1 MASVLSPSHSIISH
15 YSSLRHCCSFPRTF
29 SFLRLFSKPL
39 RASLISSPISTMG
52 SSDTL
57 SEKDMPLGLDASTV
71 EEYSSQS
78 KLLLEFTKM
87 PTVDKAWAFKSDNDN
102 TSKAMFLVSQT
113 NLLANKRRKSILS
126 THISNSGDQ
135 TVEFQWS
142 PFPIEITG
150 VSTVVPSPSG
160 LKLLVVRNGE
170 SESPTKLEIWNQ
182 CQVEK
187 EINVPQSVHGSI
199 YTDAWFEGISW
210 NKEETLIA
218 YVAEEPPL
226 PKPSFTGS
234 GFSKKGS
241 NEKDSDS
248 WKGQGDW
255 EEEWGETY
263 FKKRRPTLFVVD
275 ISSGEIRAVEGIS
288 RTLSTGQVVWAPH
301 SSNGTTSYLVF
312 VGWSSEN
319 GFQKTPR
326 KLGIKY
332 CYNRP
337 CSLYAIPSPFQNES
351 KNEDISTVMELTRHG
366 LSSAFF
372 PVFSPDGNYLVFLSA
387 KSAVDSGAHGAT
399 CSLHKIEWPSD
410 GVPKP
415 ELTISDVVPVV
426 MCPNEESFPGLY
438 CSGFLSNPW
447 LSDGSTIVVSSVWR
461 SRDAILSINIL
472 SGEVSQVSPD
482 SDYSWDLLSLD
493 GDNIIAVSSCIIDPP
508 KVKYGHCTA
517 KLGQSSRWTWV
528 EVSNPLLTCSDKIKS
543 FLSERNINI
552 LKVPVTGPF
561 DGLSS
566 GAKNPYEAIFAS
578 CEESASHPTILV
590 LHGGPHS
597 VFTSSYYKS
606 YAFLSSLGFNIL
618 MVNYRGSL
626 GFGEEALQSLP
637 GNIGSQDVNDVL
649 AALDY
654 VIEKGLIDANKVV
667 VVGGS
672 HGGFLTTHLIG
683 QAPDRFVAAVAR
695 NPVCNL
701 SLMVGTTDIPDWVY
715 FESCGKEGK
724 NYFSESPSVEYLS
737 LFYQKSPISHLSK
750 VKTPVLFLLGAQDL
764 RVPMSNGLQY
774 VRALRERGGEVKVIV
789 FPDDVHG
796 IDRPQSDF
804 EGFLNVGVW
813 FKKHFKK

>member
-29 SFLRLFSKPL
+29 SFLRLFSKPP

-126 THISNSGDQ
+126 THISNSGNQ
-135 TVEFQWS
+135 TVQFQWS

-187 EINVPQSVHGSI
+187 EINVQQSVHGSI

-226 PKPSFTGS
+226 PKPSFNDS

-241 NEKDSDS
+241 NEKDSDT

-263 FKKRRPTLFVVD
+263 FKKRRPTLFVLD
-275 ISSGEIRAVEGIS
+275 ISSGEIRAVEGVS
-288 RTLSTGQVVWAPH
+288 RSLSIGQVVWAPH
-301 SSNGTTSYLVF
+301 SSNGSTAYLVF

-319 GFQKTPR
+319 GFQNTPR

-337 CSLYAIPSPFQNES
+337 CSLYTIPSPFQNES
-351 KNEDISTVMELTRHG
+351 KNEGISTVTELTRHG

-372 PVFSPDGNYLVFLSA
+372 PVFSPDGDYLVFLSA

-415 ELTISDVVPVV
+415 ELTIHDVVPVV

-493 GDNIIAVSSCIIDPP
+493 GDNIIAVSSCTIDPP

-517 KLGQSSRWTWV
+517 KSGQSSRWTWV
-528 EVSNPLLTCSDKIKS
+528 EVSNPLLTCSGKIKS
-543 FLSERNINI
+543 FLSDRNIDI

-561 DGLSS
+561 DGLSN

-578 CEESASHPTILV
+578 CKESASHPTILV

-654 VIEKGLIDANKVV
+654 VIEKGLIDANKVA

-715 FESCGKEGK
+715 FESYGKEGK

-750 VKTPVLFLLGAQDL
+750 VKTPVLFLLAAQDL
-764 RVPMSNGLQY
+764 RVPISNGLQY

-813 FKKHFKK
+813 FKKHFNK